1 MRLVV
6 CIGGVVLMSVVACAS
21 PDAQRS
27 LSGDANA
34 QFHDAPLKGCDAGD
48 FDSPPIIR
56 SGRRP
61 IYPVGLMLDGKTGRA
76 AAKFRVTET
85 GRVVDLRTSTL
96 QSHYF
101 ASHLA
106 AAIRTWD
113 ISPAMRDGRPVATS
127 CTFIMDYTLK
137 G

>member
-1 MRLVV
+1 MRFVV
-6 CIGGVVLMSVVACAS
+6 CIGGFVLIGVAACAS

-34 QFHDAPLKGCDAGD
+34 QFHDAPLKGCDTGD
-48 FDSPPIIR
+48 FDSPPVIR

-61 IYPVGLMLDGKTGRA
+61 LYPVGLMLEGKTGRA
-76 AAKFRVTET
+76 AATFRVSET
-85 GRVVDLRTSTL
+85 GSVVDLRTATL

-106 AAIRTWD
+106 AAIRTWEV
-113 ISPAMRDGRPVATS
+113 SPATRNGRPVATS
-127 CTFIMDYTLK
+127 CTFIMDYALK